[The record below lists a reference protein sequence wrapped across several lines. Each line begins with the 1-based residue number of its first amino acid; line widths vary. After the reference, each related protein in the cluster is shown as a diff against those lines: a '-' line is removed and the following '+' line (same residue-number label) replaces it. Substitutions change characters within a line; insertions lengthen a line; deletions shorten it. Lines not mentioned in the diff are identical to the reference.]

1 MSIDVG
7 RCIEVTVSQP
17 FLYTF
22 KRDTACYKQTCAAMP
37 EIMEPDLIKTMLRQ
51 KLRELT
57 AQIIRSYQVAHLI
70 NKYISIVIV
79 VITITA
85 DALVIF
91 LSFLYSRKVLTELSD

>member
-22 KRDTACYKQTCAAMP
+22 KRDAACYKQTCAAVS
-37 EIMEPDLIKTMLRQ
+37 EIMEPDLLETMLCQ
-51 KLRELT
+51 ELRELT
-57 AQIIRSYQVAHLI
+57 TQIVRSDKISHLI
-70 NKYISIVIV
+70 NEYISVVIV

-85 DALVIF
+85 DIYV
-91 LSFLYSRKVLTELSD
+91 